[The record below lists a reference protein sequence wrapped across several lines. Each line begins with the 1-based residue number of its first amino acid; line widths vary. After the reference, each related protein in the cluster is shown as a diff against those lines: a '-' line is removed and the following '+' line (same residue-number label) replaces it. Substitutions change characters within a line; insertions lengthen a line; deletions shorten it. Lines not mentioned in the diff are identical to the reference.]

1 MQYKPKSLGALHIA
15 LGGLPGYMPIEVEP
29 GISVSAKTVLV
40 ASSCL
45 ANQRPD
51 LANTYRLASDKVA
64 DLAIISNRAVGVSDQ
79 AYAAQASLYTEAMMK
94 SMAGNCTNIAVLL
107 QRYSNFCWKLVRQGT
122 DPRIV
127 EWIDCAQRKQ
137 QTCGGPDLP

>member
-1 MQYKPKSLGALHIA
+1 LQ
-15 LGGLPGYMPIEVEP
+15 VC
-29 GISVSAKTVLV
+29 SVYFLV

-51 LANTYRLASDKVA
+51 LANTYRLASDKIA
-64 DLAIISNRAVGVSDQ
+64 DLAITSSRAVGVSDQ

-107 QRYSNFCWKLVRQGT
+107 QRYSDFCWKLVRKGT

-127 EWIDCAQRKQ
+127 EWIDCARRKQ
-137 QTCGGPDLP
+137 ETCGGPGLP